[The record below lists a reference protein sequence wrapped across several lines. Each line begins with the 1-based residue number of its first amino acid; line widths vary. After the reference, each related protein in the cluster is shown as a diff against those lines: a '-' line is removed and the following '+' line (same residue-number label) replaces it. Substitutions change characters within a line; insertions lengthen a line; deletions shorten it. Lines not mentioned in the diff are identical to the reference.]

1 MMKPLRLLGLVL
13 ALALAAGGA
22 LAQTGTFAL
31 TILHTNDVHSRLQP
45 INRFDVNCSA
55 QELAQRQCVGG
66 SARLA
71 ARIRAIRAELQ
82 AAGRSLL
89 VLDAGDQFQ
98 GSLFYTQ
105 YKGDAEADVMN
116 LIGYQAMAI
125 GNHEFDDGPPALL
138 RFVRRVRFPVIT
150 ANVDFSREAELAQI
164 VRPFT
169 VLETGGRRIGVIGLT
184 AEDTPVTS
192 SPGPTVAFRRAEDV
206 LPPLIAQLRGQGI
219 NTIFV
224 LSHLGLARDREV
236 AARIDGVTAII
247 GGHSHTLLSNTVQGA
262 AGAYPQLA
270 RNPAGAQVPIVQ
282 AAAFG
287 RYLGRLELT
296 IDANGRATQWGGDV
310 QLLAAELPE
319 AEDVGQLVARLAE
332 PLEAL
337 RARPVGDLAN
347 EVDQTRCRQQ
357 ECQMGN
363 LVADALLW
371 RLRGQNVQIAFQNGG
386 GLRASLPAGRIN
398 LGQVLTVLPF
408 QNTVATFR
416 LRGRDVVAALENG
429 VSQVERNGGRFAQ
442 VAGLRYTWERA
453 RPPGGRIVSVEV
465 RRPDGSW
472 GPIEP
477 DTVYTAATNDFVRKG
492 GDGFDMFAN
501 NAIDAYDFGE
511 PLEDA
516 VVAYIQAHQPVRV
529 ELDGRITTR

>member
-1 MMKPLRLLGLVL
+1 MKLLRLLLPIL

-22 LAQTGTFAL
+22 LAQDGYPL

-45 INRFDVNCSA
+45 INRFDVNCNA

-71 ARIRAIRAELQ
+71 ARIRAIRAE
-82 AAGRSLL
+82 GRNLL

-98 GSLFYTQ
+98 GSLFFTQ

-116 LIGYQAMAI
+116 LIGYQAMAV
-125 GNHEFDDGPPALL
+125 GNHEFDDGPAGLV
-138 RFVRRVRFPVIT
+138 RFLRRVRFPVIT
-150 ANVDFSREAELAQI
+150 ANVDVSREAELAQR
-164 VRPFT
+164 VQPFT
-169 VLETGGRRIGVIGLT
+169 IIEVGGRSIGVIGLT
-184 AEDTPVTS
+184 AEDTNTTS
-192 SPGPTVAFRRAEDV
+192 SPGPTIGFRRAEDV
-206 LPPLIAQLRGQGI
+206 LPPLIAQLRARQAH
-219 NTIFV
+219 TIIV
-224 LSHLGLARDREV
+224 LSHLGLSRDREV
-236 AARIDGVTAII
+236 AARVDGITAIV

-262 AGAYPQLA
+262 EGAYPQLA
-270 RNPAGAQVPIVQ
+270 RNPSGREVPIVQ

-296 IDANGRATQWGGDV
+296 IDGEGRAIRWGGDV
-310 QLLAAELPE
+310 QLLAADMPE
-319 AEDVGQLVARLAE
+319 ADDVAQLVARLAE

-337 RARPVGDLAN
+337 RSRPVGDLAN

-386 GLRASLPAGRIN
+386 GVRASLPAGRIT
-398 LGQVLTVLPF
+398 LGQILTVLPF

-453 RPPGGRIVSVEV
+453 RPPGSRIISVEV
-465 RRPDGSW
+465 RRADGAW

-477 DTVYTAATNDFVRKG
+477 DTIYTAATNDFVRKG
-492 GDGFDMFAN
+492 GDGFDMFAT
-501 NAIDAYDFGE
+501 NAMDAYDFGE